1 MNKPYK
7 LLYMLDRRKGIQLH
21 VKDQK
26 EDVIRV
32 IYLDPKSYEPKNKEH
47 CPESLREFLMNEKNT
62 LAEEELKAAQ

>member
-32 IYLDPKSYEPKNKEH
+32 IYLDPESYEPKNKEH
-47 CPESLREFLMNEKNT
+47 CPDSLHEFLKNKKHT
-62 LAEEELKAAQ
+62 IAKEELKAAQ